1 MVRVRFAPSP
11 TGYLHIGNAR
21 TALFNYLFAVKNKG
35 EFILRIEDTD
45 RERSKEEYVTRIC
58 EDLKWLGL
66 KWVEG
71 PDIGGQYGPYK
82 QSERTHF
89 YQEYIDKLL
98 DTGHAY
104 YCFCSE
110 SELEEQRKNQLSK
123 GESTIY
129 DGTCRRL
136 MKSDAEKRITQGENP
151 SVRFRMPNKK
161 ITVHDIIRGDVE
173 FDENVIGDFIIV
185 RPDGSPTFHLAVC
198 VDDGLMKI
206 THVVRGEDHFSNTPK
221 HIALFEACGFDVPLF
236 AHMPLTMGP
245 GGEPLS
251 KRLGAM
257 SLGEYKKLGY
267 LPQALSNYMAL
278 LGWSSGDDQELF
290 SARELESRFTLER
303 VSRSAAIFDIK
314 KLNWMNGEHIRM
326 LSDDDYVKAG
336 IQYILQEKIV
346 AKELHRK
353 RPEWYERVLLALK
366 DNIQCFQDLEDR
378 LKLFSDE
385 FEYENADILKTES
398 AHIVLKEL
406 QSLLHDVETIDS
418 DVYDKLLK
426 DVKKN
431 TKVKG
436 KDLFLP
442 LRIAF
447 TGREHGPELKRFI
460 VLLGKNTCLKRIEK
474 ALAVPVA
481 EI

>member
-1 MVRVRFAPSP
+1 
-11 TGYLHIGNAR
+11 
-21 TALFNYLFAVKNKG
+21 
-35 EFILRIEDTD
+35 
-45 RERSKEEYVTRIC
+45 
-58 EDLKWLGL
+58 
-66 KWVEG
+66 
-71 PDIGGQYGPYK
+71 
-82 QSERTHF
+82 
-89 YQEYIDKLL
+89 
-98 DTGHAY
+98 
-104 YCFCSE
+104 
-110 SELEEQRKNQLSK
+110 
-123 GESTIY
+123 
-129 DGTCRRL
+129 
-136 MKSDAEKRITQGENP
+136 
-151 SVRFRMPNKK
+151 
-161 ITVHDIIRGDVE
+161 
-173 FDENVIGDFIIV
+173 
-185 RPDGSPTFHLAVC
+185 
-198 VDDGLMKI
+198 
-206 THVVRGEDHFSNTPK
+206 
-221 HIALFEACGFDVPLF
+221 
-236 AHMPLTMGP
+236 MGP

-251 KRLGAM
+251 NRLGAM